1 MSRPRSVIESRTK
14 AELEV
19 RFYVDPA
26 TGSPHIHHHEVDED
40 EVIEILEKPGEDRPG
55 REGSRIAL
63 GQTSTG
69 RYLRVI
75 YLVEPESLFVITA
88 YQLTGKPLLAYR
100 KRRKKKQQ

>member
-1 MSRPRSVIESRTK
+1 V
-14 AELEV
+14 EV

-26 TGSPHIHHHEVDED
+26 TGPPHIHHHEVDED
-40 EVIEILEKPGEDRPG
+40 EVIEILEKPGEDRPA
-55 REGSRIAL
+55 REGPRVAL

-75 YLVEPESLFVITA
+75 YVVEPDSLFVITA
-88 YQLTGKPLLAYR
+88 SELTGNPLVAYR